1 MKNPGKTLKNAGIAA
16 IVLGAL
22 GAAAFAVI
30 ALKRHSL
37 TFGVIAGGCLSA
49 GVLLMIHFFGL
60 ARISENNEQIASS
73 LKQVAEAAKKN
84 AERQA
89 EAPTRAAGFS
99 RSDCP
104 MPGRTE
110 GIPVF
115 DPIDFVK
122 GTCQSCNKE
131 LAFPE
136 STVNG
141 IEDLRCPFCRA
152 RLDKKN
158 FKKD

>member
-1 MKNPGKTLKNAGIAA
+1 MKNTGKTLKIAGIAA
-16 IVLGAL
+16 LIIGVLGAI
-22 GAAAFAVI
+22 AFVI
-30 ALKRHSL
+30 LALKRHSL
-37 TFGVIAGGCLSA
+37 TFGVIAGGCVSA
-49 GVLLMIHFFGL
+49 GALLMIMFLGL
-60 ARISENNEQIASS
+60 ARIAEGNEQIASS
-73 LKQVAEAAKKN
+73 LRQVAEAAKKN
-84 AERQA
+84 AEIPQ
-89 EAPTRAAGFS
+89 EPLTRSGFS

-104 MPGRTE
+104 MPGRE
-110 GIPVF
+110 GMPVY

-136 STVNG
+136 STIDG